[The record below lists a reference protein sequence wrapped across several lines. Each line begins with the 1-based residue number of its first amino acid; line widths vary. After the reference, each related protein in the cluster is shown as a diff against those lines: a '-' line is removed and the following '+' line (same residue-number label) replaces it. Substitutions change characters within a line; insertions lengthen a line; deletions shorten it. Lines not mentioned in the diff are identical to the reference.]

1 MFKKTY
7 RWKDFV
13 EIMAHDYYL
22 FNKRVVGVMLS
33 ERFWREGFCYQEI
46 RVWGKT
52 WRFLFTE
59 YKYFPFFFTPS
70 KVEKYLKEL
79 FSFVPEGII
88 IKDVSEVEVFNRKIP
103 ARFLSHPLSGYFEN
117 DEEEGVFFKTK
128 NGKEFHFLKEK
139 GKAVQKP

>member
-1 MFKKTY
+1 MY
-7 RWKDFV
+7 D
-13 EIMAHDYYL
+13 
-22 FNKRVVGVMLS
+22 NLS
-33 ERFWREGFCYQEI
+33 I
-46 RVWGKT
+46 
-52 WRFLFTE
+52 LLIL
-59 YKYFPFFFTPS
+59 S

-88 IKDVSEVEVFNRKIP
+88 IKNVSEVEIFNRKIP

-139 GKAVQKP
+139 GKAVQKPYIVSLMAPLPPYPCVRF